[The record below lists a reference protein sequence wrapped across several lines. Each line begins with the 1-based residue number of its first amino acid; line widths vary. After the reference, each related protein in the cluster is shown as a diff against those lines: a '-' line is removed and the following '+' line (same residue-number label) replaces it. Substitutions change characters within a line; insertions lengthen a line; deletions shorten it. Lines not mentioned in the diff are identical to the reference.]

1 MTEQARPDAS
11 TPPVTPSRPALR
23 WSAWR
28 VVWWFGFVSLAAD
41 MVYEGARSM
50 YGPLLASLG
59 AGAVVVGFVTG
70 AGEAMALVLR
80 LVFGPLADRTG
91 RYWALTIVGYGL
103 TAVCVPLLAVTPFVG
118 GAGLALASVLI
129 LLERAGKAVRSPS
142 KSALLAHV
150 ATAVGR
156 GRGFG
161 VHKALDQVG
170 AFAGPLLV
178 ATVVAAAGTIW
189 PGMLVLAIPGVV
201 AMVLLAI
208 IRARVPDPA
217 AYDPQPTDART
228 SEASVPDAS
237 ATHVSALD
245 AAATDAP
252 ATDDPAADAPAAG
265 AVPTAEPVVAESGP
279 ARRGV
284 VAGVR
289 GWFADAVGAGLPR
302 SFFRYALAAG
312 LTTAGLVTFGLIGY
326 HLTVGG
332 LVPVATVP
340 IVYAGAMGVEALAA
354 LVVGVA
360 YDRFGGAVLF
370 AVPVLVALVPP
381 LALTGSLPLVLVGVA
396 VWGLAYGVQDSTVKA
411 LVAEVVE
418 APRRAT
424 AYGVFAGVQGAF
436 AVVGGLVSGWLY
448 DRSLPWLVAVVA
460 VSQLVALALLVR
472 TVRGVRIHHPGS

>member
-1 MTEQARPDAS
+1 MVTARPTS
-11 TPPVTPSRPALR
+11 TATPTAR
-23 WSAWR
+23 WTAWR

-59 AGAVVVGFVTG
+59 ASAVVVGLVTG

-91 RYWALTIVGYGL
+91 RYWGLTTIGYGL

-118 GAGLALASVLI
+118 ALGVVLASVLI

-178 ATVVAAAGTIW
+178 AGVVGVTGVIW
-189 PGMLVLAIPGVV
+189 PGMLVLAIPGAV
-201 AMVLLAI
+201 AMVLLFI
-208 IRARVPDPA
+208 IRAHVPDPGVYDLPPEPEAGDPSMQTA
-217 AYDPQPTDART
+217 ATSPSATSTTTDAT
-228 SEASVPDAS
+228 VDPTVS
-237 ATHVSALD
+237 ATVDARVDPTGVGATSA
-245 AAATDAP
+245 P
-252 ATDDPAADAPAAG
+252 
-265 AVPTAEPVVAESGP
+265 
-279 ARRGV
+279 RG
-284 VAGVR
+284 GLR

-302 SFFRYALAAG
+302 EFFRYAMAAA
-312 LTTAGLVTFGLIGY
+312 LTTGGLVTFGIIGF
-326 HLTVGG
+326 HLTVDG

-340 IVYAGAMGVEALAA
+340 VVYAGAMAVEALAA
-354 LVVGVA
+354 LVVGAV
-360 YDRFGGAVLF
+360 YDRRGAAVLL
-370 AVPVLVALVPP
+370 AVPILVALVPP
-381 LALTGSLPLVLVGVA
+381 LALSGSLGAVLLGVA
-396 VWGLAYGVQDSTVKA
+396 VWGLAYGVQDSTIKA

-424 AYGVFAGVQGAF
+424 AYGVFAAIQGVF
-436 AVVGGLVSGWLY
+436 AIVGGLVAGWLY
-448 DRSLPWLVAVVA
+448 ERSLPALVVTVA
-460 VSQLVALALLVR
+460 VSQAVALALLVS
-472 TVRGVRIHHPGS
+472 TVRRHTRQSGHVRAG

>member
-1 MTEQARPDAS
+1 MTDPAA
-11 TPPVTPSRPALR
+11 TPPGGVPATAADPGPGRGR

-59 AGAVVVGFVTG
+59 ATALVVGLVTG

-91 RYWALTIVGYGL
+91 RYWGLTILGYGL

-118 GAGLALASVLI
+118 GAGLALAAVLI
-129 LLERAGKAVRSPS
+129 LLERSGKAVRSPS

-150 ATAVGR
+150 ASAVGR

-170 AFAGPLLV
+170 AFAGPL
-178 ATVVAAAGTIW
+178 VVAGVIAATGAIW
-189 PGMLVLAIPGVV
+189 PSMAVLALPGTA
-201 AMVLLAI
+201 AMLLLAV
-208 IRARVPDPA
+208 IRSRVPDPSV
-217 AYDPQPTDART
+217 YDVETVGQ
-228 SEASVPDAS
+228 
-237 ATHVSALD
+237 
-245 AAATDAP
+245 
-252 ATDDPAADAPAAG
+252 PAAQAVAG
-265 AVPTAEPVVAESGP
+265 GGEP
-279 ARRGV
+279 RRGL
-284 VAGVR
+284 R
-289 GWFADAVGAGLPR
+289 GWFADAVGSGLPR
-302 SFFRYALAAG
+302 EFFGYALAAG
-312 LTTAGLVTFGLIGY
+312 LMTGGLVTFGIIGY
-326 HLTVGG
+326 HLTVEG

-340 IVYAGAMGVEALAA
+340 VVYAGAMGVEALAA
-354 LVVGVA
+354 LGVGLV
-360 YDRFGGAVLF
+360 YDRRGGAVLY

-381 LALTGSLPLVLVGVA
+381 LALSGSVVLSLVGVA

-436 AVVGGLVSGWLY
+436 AIVGGLVAGWLY
-448 DRSLPWLVAVVA
+448 DRSLPSLVAVVA
-460 VSQLVALALLVR
+460 VSQLVALVLLAR
-472 TVRGVRIHHPGS
+472 TVRSLRTQQV

>member
-1 MTEQARPDAS
+1 MTDSTATAPATGRPG
-11 TPPVTPSRPALR
+11 R

-59 AGAVVVGFVTG
+59 ATALVVGLVTG

-91 RYWALTIVGYGL
+91 RYWGLTMAGYGL

-118 GAGLALASVLI
+118 GAGLVLASVLI
-129 LLERAGKAVRSPS
+129 LLERSGKAVRSPS

-150 ATAVGR
+150 ASAVGR

-178 ATVVAAAGTIW
+178 AGVVAATGAIW
-189 PGMLVLAIPGVV
+189 PSMAVLAIPGAV
-201 AMVLLAI
+201 AMVLLLV
-208 IRARVPDPA
+208 IRSRVPDPSVYDVEAPGAPNRPADTRADTPAETA
-217 AYDPQPTDART
+217 AAQP
-228 SEASVPDAS
+228 
-237 ATHVSALD
+237 VSA
-245 AAATDAP
+245 
-252 ATDDPAADAPAAG
+252 G
-265 AVPTAEPVVAESGP
+265 
-279 ARRGV
+279 RGL
-284 VAGVR
+284 R
-289 GWFADAVGAGLPR
+289 GWFADAVGSGLPR
-302 SFFRYALAAG
+302 EFFGYAVAAG
-312 LTTAGLVTFGLIGY
+312 LMTGGLVTFGIIGY
-326 HLTVGG
+326 HLTVEK

-340 IVYAGAMGVEALAA
+340 VVYAGAMAVEALAA
-354 LVVGVA
+354 LGVGLV
-360 YDRFGGAVLF
+360 YDRRGGAVLY

-381 LALTGSLPLVLVGVA
+381 LALSGSVWLSLVGVA

-411 LVAEVVE
+411 LVAEVVA

-436 AVVGGLVSGWLY
+436 AIAGGLVAGWLY
-448 DRSLPWLVAVVA
+448 DRSVPALVVVVA
-460 VSQLVALALLVR
+460 VSQLVALVLLAR
-472 TVRGVRIHHPGS
+472 TVHAVRHHPRPA